1 MTDFAPI
8 LVTLRDARA
17 VTLRTATADDA
28 PAICALRVLV
38 ASERGFTA
46 TMPDECPSEAVIG
59 ARLARARPGS
69 LCLLAYSG
77 VDLVG
82 ELNLRPGGVR
92 RTRHVAELGIHVRID
107 FRGVGLGGRMIEA
120 AIGGAAPTVEKITL
134 AVFADNGP
142 AVSLYR
148 KLGFEVE
155 GRRRG
160 QIRLEDGTWCDD
172 LVMARWRFARTQ
184 EG

>member
-17 VTLRTATADDA
+17 VTLRAATAADA
-28 PAICALRVLV
+28 PAIYDLRVLV

-46 TMPDECPSEAVIG
+46 TMPDECPPVATIAG
-59 ARLARARPGS
+59 RLERPRPGS

-77 VDLVG
+77 AHLVG

-92 RTRHVAELGIHVRID
+92 RTRHVADLGIHIRAD

-120 AIGGAAPTVEKITL
+120 AIAGAAPTIEKFTL
-134 AVFADNGP
+134 AVFADNAS

-148 KLGFEVE
+148 RMGFEVE
-155 GRRRG
+155 GLRRG
-160 QIRLEDGTWCDD
+160 QIRLEDGRMCDD
-172 LVMARWRFARTQ
+172 LMMARWRIRRTQ